1 MNMPSLKEARKRT
14 TKEVQTKNY
23 KANDENKKV
32 LKDKT
37 FFLKTYGCQMNE
49 HDSENMK
56 GLLKE
61 LGMKEVK
68 DFEDADLIMLNTCS
82 IRENAHNKVF
92 GMLGRIKHLK
102 QTKKDI
108 VVGITGCMTQEE
120 VVANEIQ
127 EKYRWMDFVLG
138 THNIHKLGDIV
149 AGSFKERHLTI
160 EAPSIEGDI
169 IENMPVEREN
179 QYKAYVNIM
188 YGCDKFCTY
197 CIVPYTRGKQRSRNK
212 DDIIK
217 EVKELKEQ
225 GYKEVTLL
233 GQNVNAYGK
242 DLSTNYNMANLLEDI
257 AKTNIER
264 VRFMT
269 SHPWDFTDEMID
281 IIAKYPNIMPSI
293 HLPVQSGNTD
303 ILKLMGRRY
312 TKEEYLTLFTKLK
325 DKIKNVSISTDII
338 VGFPNETEEQFED
351 TIDLVNKCKFD
362 LAYTF
367 IFSKRVGTPAEKMKD
382 EITLEEKEQRLYRL
396 NDLINKYAL
405 ENNKK
410 LENKIVKVLVE
421 APSDKEGYLMGYTN
435 TNKLVNLKGP
445 ETIIGQIVDVKIN
458 EAKTWSLNGEYVK

>member
-1 MNMPSLKEARKRT
+1 MNMPNLKEARKRT

-23 KANDENKKV
+23 KINDENKKV

-120 VVANEIQ
+120 VVANEIK
-127 EKYRWMDFVLG
+127 EKYKWMDFVLG
-138 THNIHKLGDIV
+138 THNIHKLGDVV
-149 AGSFKERHLTI
+149 ASSFKERHLTI

-169 IENMPVEREN
+169 IESMPVEREN
-179 QYKAYVNIM
+179 KYKAYVNIM

-242 DLSTNYNMANLLEDI
+242 DLNTNYNMANLLEDI

-312 TKEEYLTLFTKLK
+312 TKEEYLTLFNELK

-338 VGFPNETEEQFED
+338 VGFPNETKEQFED

-410 LENKIVKVLVE
+410 LENQTVKVLVE
-421 APSDKEGYLMGYTN
+421 APSDKEGYLMGYTD

-445 ETIIGQIVDVKIN
+445 ETILGQIVNVKIN

>member
-179 QYKAYVNIM
+179 HYKAYVNIM

-242 DLSTNYNMANLLEDI
+242 DLNTNYNMANLLEDI

-312 TKEEYLTLFTKLK
+312 TKEEYLTLFKKLK

-382 EITLEEKEQRLYRL
+382 EITLEEKEQRLYKL

>member
-68 DFEDADLIMLNTCS
+68 DFENADLIMLNTCS

-120 VVANEIQ
+120 VVANEIK
-127 EKYRWMDFVLG
+127 EKYKWMDFVLG
-138 THNIHKLGDIV
+138 THNIHKLGDVV

-169 IENMPVEREN
+169 IESMPVEREN
-179 QYKAYVNIM
+179 KYKAYVNIM

-242 DLSTNYNMANLLEDI
+242 DLNTNYNMANLLEDI

-293 HLPVQSGNTD
+293 HLPVQSGNTN

-312 TKEEYLTLFTKLK
+312 TKEEYLTLFNKLK

-338 VGFPNETEEQFED
+338 VGFPNETKEQFED

-421 APSDKEGYLMGYTN
+421 APSDKEGYLMGYTD

-445 ETIIGQIVDVKIN
+445 KTILGQIVNVKIN

>member
-1 MNMPSLKEARKRT
+1 MNMPNLKEARKRT

-23 KANDENKKV
+23 KINEENKKI

-120 VVANEIQ
+120 VVANEIK
-127 EKYRWMDFVLG
+127 EKYKWMDFVLG
-138 THNIHKLGDIV
+138 THNIHKLGDVV
-149 AGSFKERHLTI
+149 ASSFKERHLTI

-169 IENMPVEREN
+169 IESMPVEREN
-179 QYKAYVNIM
+179 KYKAYVNIM

-217 EVKELKEQ
+217 EVQELKKQ

-242 DLSTNYNMANLLEDI
+242 DLNTNYNMANLLEDI

-281 IIAKYPNIMPSI
+281 IIAKYQNIMPSI

-312 TKEEYLTLFTKLK
+312 TKEEYLTLFKKLK

-338 VGFPNETEEQFED
+338 VGFPNETKEQFED

-382 EITLEEKEQRLYRL
+382 EITQEEKEQRLYKL

-410 LENKIVKVLVE
+410 LENQTVKVLVE
-421 APSDKEGYLMGYTN
+421 APSDKEGYLMGYTD

-445 ETIIGQIVDVKIN
+445 ETILGQIVNVKIN